1 VRLVIDL
8 AEFAR
13 HGRDPRLTPGAG
25 DRSYYDGVVFR
36 AFAGQ
41 SALPVGG
48 GGRYDSLFRRLGAE
62 LPAVGFSLSV
72 ERLLEA
78 VREKP

>member
-1 VRLVIDL
+1 
-8 AEFAR
+8 
-13 HGRDPRLTPGAG
+13 
-25 DRSYYDGVVFR
+25 VVFR
-36 AFAGQ
+36 AFAGA

-62 LPAVGFSLSV
+62 APAVGFSLSV

-78 VREKP
+78 GQVEAR